1 MILSKIKIMV
11 GALRKIDNKLYFE
24 IPSYMSNLYSL
35 KETQRYRISY
45 KELRGHLIL
54 HLLIF
59 LEDE

>member
-1 MILSKIKIMV
+1 VI

-35 KETQRYRISY
+35 KETQRYRIDH
-45 KELRGHLIL
+45 KELRNHLII